1 MKTYLVSEELLRQV
15 LDALDCA
22 ADTLPPAKD
31 EWCDCPLCV
40 AEGAVVSLLAKEPNE
55 PVAWMFQHPISK
67 HTSTI
72 SPWEKKHYTE
82 QKKLGS
88 EGGERWL
95 KGEDAERHDIP
106 LYRKEMK

>member
-15 LDALDCA
+15 LDAIDERRALSGE
-22 ADTLPPAKD
+22 TAK
-31 EWCDCPLCV
+31 EYYV
-40 AEGAVVSLLAKEPNE
+40 AHQLRTLLAKEPNE
-55 PVAWMFQHPISK
+55 PVAWMFQHPVSK

-106 LYRKEMK
+106 LYRKDKDK

>member
-15 LDALDCA
+15 LDAFDAYYKHTGFA
-22 ADTLPPAKD
+22 AVEADALRTL
-31 EWCDCPLCV
+31 L
-40 AEGAVVSLLAKEPNE
+40 SKEPNE

-106 LYRKEMK
+106 LYRKDTP